1 MSPGLPLSNHVGI
14 VWLHSSICFFSFFSF
29 FFLFVFSGY
38 SFSSLLRYVL
48 PADLLAQDSP
58 AASEAADL
66 CYRCDSLKDFIVAF
80 TVLAPCPSSALYF
93 FFLLGV

>member
-1 MSPGLPLSNHVGI
+1 MSVLYGSTVAFA
-14 VWLHSSICFFSFFSF
+14 FFP

-38 SFSSLLRYVL
+38 SFSSLLRYVS
-48 PADLLAQDSP
+48 PADYLAQDSP

-93 FFLLGV
+93 FFS